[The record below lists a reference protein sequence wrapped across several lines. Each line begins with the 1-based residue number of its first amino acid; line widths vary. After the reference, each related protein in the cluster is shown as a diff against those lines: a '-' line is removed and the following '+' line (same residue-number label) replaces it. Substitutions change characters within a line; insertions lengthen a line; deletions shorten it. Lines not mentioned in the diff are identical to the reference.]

1 MARLSSQSNTCDCR
15 NQYMISD
22 HSSDSKGIIA
32 GWQTDLEVRTR
43 WKWWT
48 LWRRNSTQHYTFSM
62 AALIKAWSSAETT
75 QQRERERQRVRY
87 KRPVFLLQ
95 WHFPFHCRPG
105 TQTELLYFST
115 SSSRTWISTALAL
128 GPVIFG
134 TNCFMVTALTVNML
148 YCDIH
153 PKYFSP
159 RSAVCYK
166 LPMPA
171 VLWHRLDQSLWLS
184 VLKLRFC
191 PGVSELVCIQE
202 DPLLIHVKLC
212 KSAR

>member
-75 QQRERERQRVRY
+75 QQRERERQRVRN
-87 KRPVFLLQ
+87 KRPVFFVTMAFSLSLQ
-95 WHFPFHCRPG
+95 TWHTG
-105 TQTELLYFST
+105 LLYFST
-115 SSSRTWISTALAL
+115 SSSRTWMSTALAL

-134 TNCFMVTALTVNML
+134 TNCFMVTAFTVNML

-171 VLWHRLDQSLWLS
+171 VLRHRLDQSLRLS
-184 VLKLRFC
+184 VLKLKFC

>member
-75 QQRERERQRVRY
+75 QQRERVRY

-95 WHFPFHCRPG
+95 WHLPFHCRPG
-105 TQTELLYFST
+105 TQTYRAFVFFYLILQDVNEYCWLWVQWYSGP
-115 SSSRTWISTALAL
+115 TALWSL
-128 GPVIFG
+128 
-134 TNCFMVTALTVNML
+134 
-148 YCDIH
+148 
-153 PKYFSP
+153 
-159 RSAVCYK
+159 RS
-166 LPMPA
+166 
-171 VLWHRLDQSLWLS
+171 
-184 VLKLRFC
+184 
-191 PGVSELVCIQE
+191 
-202 DPLLIHVKLC
+202 LLICCIVTSIQNISVQGLQCVINFPCQQFCGTDWTKVC
-212 KSAR
+212 D